1 MAATLHL
8 IAANGTDNLPGSIAT
23 EQSALDTLL
32 DAMDSDDTA
41 ARLLRGAGL
50 LTLHEKAGYMPS
62 TDPRT
67 LKKAIT
73 PDSEHHQENY
83 PLEVVQYLSVIYWSD
98 YIHVYPEWLHYV
110 ALYDVPF
117 PYEALPLMLD
127 LASWI
132 PSTQALT
139 KRVSGSR
146 GRWLLEQSGHRGWY
160 KSKHIK
166 PARRP
171 RLTKYSKREARI
183 ITALEKLRYH
193 FLSLEVTYELRRM
206 VFPWSERFSEAIAR
220 TVKTMLSLRD
230 RLQSDDLTRIA
241 DTIQW
246 YIHPAQ
252 HETIV
257 RAFRNY
263 NQLEETRRIAR
274 KLDDLLLFRAEMH
287 TVFSQLRG

>member
-1 MAATLHL
+1 MTATLHL
-8 IAANGTDNLPGSIAT
+8 IAANGTDNLTGTIAT

-32 DAMDSDDTA
+32 DAMDSDDMA

-50 LTLHEKAGYMPS
+50 LTLHGQAGYIPS
-62 TDPRT
+62 VDPRR
-67 LKKAIT
+67 LEKAIT
-73 PDSEHHQENY
+73 PDSKHHQENY
-83 PLEVVQYLSVIYWSD
+83 PADVVQYLGVIYWSD

-132 PSTQALT
+132 PSTQGLT
-139 KRVSGSR
+139 KRVCGSR
-146 GRWLLEQSGHRGWY
+146 GRWLVEESGHRGWY

-171 RLTKYSKREARI
+171 RLTKYSKHESRV
-183 ITALEKLRYH
+183 ITHLEKLRYR

-206 VFPWSERFSEAIAR
+206 VFPWSARFSEAIAR
-220 TVKTMLSLRD
+220 TVETMLSIRD
-230 RLQSDDLTRIA
+230 RLPADDLERLA

-246 YIHPAQ
+246 YIHPGQ
-252 HETIV
+252 SETIL

-263 NQLEETRRIAR
+263 NQLEETQHIAR
-274 KLDDLLLFRAEMH
+274 KLNDLLLFRAEMH
-287 TVFSQLRG
+287 KSFISLQP